1 MTSEEKALVEELRA
15 SIATLRQEVETLR
28 ARIDP
33 PRVRI
38 TEERRYEGA
47 FPASTYR
54 LMDQMSVPR
63 EITDKM
69 REVIGDDVVRDSAAQ
84 ARAKAE

>member
-1 MTSEEKALVEELRA
+1 MTKEETELVAELRK
-15 SIATLRQEVETLR
+15 SITSLAEEVKVLK

-47 FPASTYR
+47 FPDSTYR

-69 REVIGDDVVRDSAAQ
+69 REVVGDDVVRDVVAD
-84 ARAKAE
+84 RLRRR